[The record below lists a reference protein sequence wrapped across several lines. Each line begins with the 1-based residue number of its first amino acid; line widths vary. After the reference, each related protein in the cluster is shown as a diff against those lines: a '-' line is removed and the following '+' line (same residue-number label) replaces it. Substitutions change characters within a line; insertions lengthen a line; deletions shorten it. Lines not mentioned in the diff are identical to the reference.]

1 MPQRPKGER
10 HPADVSLVSAWCGQL
25 RLSDGTP
32 QHRPGYWG
40 DAIRRVDWENF
51 MPKNAHTE
59 DAEHHEKAAKSHRA
73 AAEHH
78 EKGDHA
84 TASKHADE
92 AHGHSTKAHE
102 SSSTAHSKSKK

>member
-1 MPQRPKGER
+1 VEPRGFNHVIGR
-10 HPADVSLVSAWCGQL
+10 
-25 RLSDGTP
+25 TP
-32 QHRPGYWG
+32 PG
-40 DAIRRVDWENF
+40 ASIKENL

-59 DAEHHEKAAKSHRA
+59 

-84 TASKHADE
+84 TASKHAEE

-102 SSSTAHSKSKK
+102 SSSTARSKSKK